1 MSENNSNEIVWADSL
16 QAASEAA
23 TGSVGLIVID
33 EKVDGQPGLYIAKEM
48 IKVNA
53 MANLSL
59 VSDLNPEE
67 FHEASEGLGILAQLP
82 IEPDA
87 KDAVPL
93 LNALTALL

>member
-1 MSENNSNEIVWADSL
+1 LSENNSNEILWADSL

-33 EKVDGQPGLYIAKEM
+33 EKVDDQPGLYIAKEM

-59 VSDLNPEE
+59 VSGLNPEE
-67 FHEASEGLGILAQLP
+67 FHEASEGLGIMARLP
-82 IEPDA
+82 PNPDA
-87 KDAVPL
+87 KNAEL
-93 LNALTALL
+93 LLKNLNSLL

>member
-16 QAASEAA
+16 QSASEAA

-33 EKVDGQPGLYIAKEM
+33 ENVDDQPGLYIAKEM

-59 VSDLNPEE
+59 VSGLNPEE
-67 FHEASEGLGILAQLP
+67 FHEASEGLGIMAKLP
-82 IEPDA
+82 PNPDA
-87 KDAVPL
+87 KNADHL
-93 LNALTALL
+93 LCMLKALS